1 MTKDFDLRAAAVTL
15 YGEGLSDKAYISHL
29 AVDLEASESGVH
41 KWWYKQR
48 KVPGPAKAAIE
59 LMLKAET
66 EEGPLPSGKR
76 KWPDGTPMPDHV
88 FENEPDDAI
97 VEKFAKMPADK
108 RAKMEDIVDRVLEGD
123 DDALNELV
131 I

>member
-29 AVDLEASESGVH
+29 ADDLEASESGVH

-48 KVPGPAKAAIE
+48 KVPGPAKAAVE

-76 KWPDGTPMPDHV
+76 RWPDGTPMPDHI

-97 VEKFAKMPADK
+97 VEKFAKMPATCTA
-108 RAKMEDIVDRVLEGD
+108 R
-123 DDALNELV
+123 
-131 I
+131 

>member
-1 MTKDFDLRAAAVTL
+1 MTKGFDLRACAVTL
-15 YGEGLSDKAYISHL
+15 YGEGLNDKAYISHL

-48 KVPGPAKAAIE
+48 KVPGPAKVAVE

-76 KWPDGTPMPDHV
+76 RWPDGTPMALSGVGRP
-88 FENEPDDAI
+88 I
-97 VEKFAKMPADK
+97 
-108 RAKMEDIVDRVLEGD
+108 RA
-123 DDALNELV
+123 
-131 I
+131 

>member
-29 AVDLEASESGVH
+29 ADDLEASESGVH

-48 KVPGPAKAAIE
+48 KVPGPAKAAVE

-76 KWPDGTPMPDHV
+76 RWPDGTPMPDHV

-97 VEKFAKMPADK
+97 VEKFAKMSPEK
-108 RAKMEDIVDRVLEGD
+108 RAEMEDIVDRVLAGD
-123 DDALNELV
+123 DEALNELV